1 MDLFGTAG
9 IRGGVAD
16 RVTPSLALAVGRAVG
31 AEIRSR
37 TDESADEPT
46 AESPSGTTAEP
57 TVVLARDGR
66 VTGAALAAATEAGL
80 AAAGVAV
87 RRAGRLPT
95 PALAHASRGR
105 YGVMLTASHNP
116 PTDNGI
122 KLFRDGTEFDRDA
135 ERAVESR
142 VAGEEPVAPWDE
154 WTEASRVDP
163 LDDYLDAVR
172 EYAAGFGA
180 PLDGLRV
187 AVDCGNGMSAPATS
201 TVLREL
207 GAEVVTLNGNV
218 DGHFPGRG
226 SKPTPETLA
235 DLRAFVADANEG
247 LAEPGRPTD
256 SGSETGDC
264 AEAGETE
271 GFAFGI
277 GHDGDADRVVI
288 VDADGEVVHED
299 TVLAVLAERYTRA
312 SDAADPVVVTTPNAS
327 GRIDERVREAGGR
340 VERVRLGAL
349 HEGIAAVREDAGA
362 AGALGEAGAVG
373 EAGAAGEVG
382 ADTRVVFAA
391 EPWKH
396 IHVAFGGWI
405 DGVTSAAVIARLVA
419 DEGLDALR
427 EPVTERPY
435 RKVSVSC
442 PDEAKGPVMERL
454 ETALPEAFPEA
465 AVDTDHGVRL
475 EFDDASWTL
484 VRPSGT
490 EPYVRVYAESD
501 DVDALAAEVEGVV
514 EDAVG
519 AA

>member
-9 IRGGVAD
+9 IRGGVEE

-37 TDESADEPT
+37 SEG
-46 AESPSGTTAEP
+46 SPSESTPEP

-66 VTGAALAAATEAGL
+66 VTGPALAAAMEAGL
-80 AAAGVAV
+80 AAGGVDV
-87 RRAGRLPT
+87 RRAGQLPT

-135 ERAVESR
+135 ERAVEER
-142 VAGEEPVAPWDE
+142 VADEAAVAPWDE
-154 WTEASRVDP
+154 WTEATRVDP
-163 LDDYLDAVR
+163 LDGYLDDVR
-172 EYAAGFGA
+172 EYTAGFGA

-187 AVDCGNGMSAPATS
+187 AVDCGNGMSAPATP

-207 GAEVVTLNGNV
+207 GADVVTLNGNV

-235 DLRAFVADANEG
+235 DLRAFVADANDGVEN
-247 LAEPGRPTD
+247 PGRPT
-256 SGSETGDC
+256 TGRDG
-264 AEAGETE
+264 ADEAE

-277 GHDGDADRVVI
+277 GHDGDADRIVI

-299 TVLAVLAERYTRA
+299 TVLAVLAERYTRT

-327 GRIDERVREAGGR
+327 GRIDERVRAAGGR

-349 HEGIAAVREDAGA
+349 HEGIAAVREGA
-362 AGALGEAGAVG
+362 NEAGALGEAGAVG

-382 ADTRVVFAA
+382 DDTRVVFAA

-405 DGVTSAAVIARLVA
+405 DGVASAAVIARLVA
-419 DEGLDALR
+419 DVGLDALR

-442 PDEAKGPVMERL
+442 PDEAKEPVMDRL
-454 ETALPEAFPEA
+454 ETSLPEAFPDA

-490 EPYVRVYAESD
+490 EPYIRVYAESD
-501 DVDALAAEVEGVV
+501 DVDALVAAVEDVV